1 MTVYIEKEAQNL
13 REELAALRARV
24 AMGMAQEAF
33 WFSGTGAQTAFALPR
48 GWKPKFVYVDG
59 ALRRQGGAFLPT
71 LKRGRLVAASVAP
84 PNLVLQKNVS
94 RISVRRGVGINGL

>member
-59 ALRRQGGAFLPT
+59 ALRRQGTGEDYSVSYDGFNYTVIFA
-71 LKRGRLVAASVAP
+71 VAP
-84 PNLVLQKNVS
+84 AVVDVGVS
-94 RISVRRGVGINGL
+94 CVREV

>member
-24 AMGMAQEAF
+24 ASGVAQEAF

-48 GWKPKFVYVDG
+48 GWKPKLVYVDG
-59 ALRRQGGAFLPT
+59 ALRRPGTGEDYSVSYDGFIYTVNFA
-71 LKRGRLVAASVAP
+71 VAP
-84 PNLVLQKNVS
+84 ATVDVGV
-94 RISVRRGVGINGL
+94 ICVREA

>member
-13 REELAALRARV
+13 REELASLRARV

-33 WFSGTGAQTAFALPR
+33 WFSGTGAQTAFTLPS

-59 ALRRQGGAFLPT
+59 SLSRPGTGEDYTVSFDGFIYTVSFA
-71 LKRGRLVAASVAP
+71 VAP
-84 PNLVLQKNVS
+84 ATVDVS
-94 RISVRRGVGINGL
+94 MICVREG

>member
-59 ALRRQGGAFLPT
+59 ALRRQGTGEDYSVNYDGFIYTVIFA
-71 LKRGRLVAASVAP
+71 VAP
-84 PNLVLQKNVS
+84 AVVDVGV
-94 RISVRRGVGINGL
+94 ICVREV